1 MGIHKVLETILRWVW
16 VGDVMAEELNPFK
29 ISQMQ
34 LAEAAQVMKLDKAA
48 LALLMEPMRTYIF
61 NIPVKMRDGSTKVFR
76 GFRVHH
82 SDARGPCKGG
92 IRFHPE
98 ETLDTVKA
106 LASWM
111 TWKCALADIPYGG
124 GKGGVICDTKKM
136 NALEL
141 ENLSRGYMRAVW
153 KFVGPKV
160 DVMAPDV
167 YTTPQIMAWMA
178 DEYSKI
184 VGHDEPSVITGKP
197 LELWGSVGRNDSTA
211 LGAMY
216 ILREAAK
223 YKKINLKTA
232 TIAVQGAGNAGNY
245 AFSLSRE
252 MFGSKVVAIS
262 DSEGGIYSKKGLDY
276 EKVMEAK
283 KRKGSVQAYKE
294 AEKVT
299 NEQLLELG
307 VDVLIPS
314 AIENQVTGANAHKIK
329 AKILLELAN
338 GPVTP
343 DADAILAENKVF
355 DLPDFLIN
363 SGGVIGS
370 YFEWLQN
377 VSGYYWTLAE
387 FNSRLDTIVT
397 RSFHDV
403 IARQAEYAKMGK
415 KISTRTAA
423 YTIAVDRVAKAMK
436 TRGWY

>member
-1 MGIHKVLETILRWVW
+1 M
-16 VGDVMAEELNPFK
+16 MAEELNPFK
-29 ISQMQ
+29 IAQEQ
-34 LAEAAQVMKLDKAA
+34 LAEAAQLMRLDRAA
-48 LALLMEPMRTYIF
+48 LEILMEPLRTYTF
-61 NIPVKMRDGSTKVFR
+61 SIPVKMRDGSTKVFK

-82 SDARGPCKGG
+82 NDARGPCKGG
-92 IRFHPE
+92 IRFHPQ

-111 TWKCALADIPYGG
+111 TWKCALANLPYGG
-124 GKGGVICDTKKM
+124 GKGGVICDPKKLNPTEM
-136 NALEL
+136 
-141 ENLSRGYMRAVW
+141 ENLSRGYIRAVW
-153 KFVGPKV
+153 KFIGPKV

-167 YTTPQIMAWMA
+167 YTNPQIMAWMT
-178 DEYSKI
+178 DEYSKM
-184 VGHDEPSVITGKP
+184 VGHDEPAVITGKP

-223 YKKINLKTA
+223 RKKINLKTA
-232 TIAVQGAGNAGNY
+232 TIAIQGAGNAGNY
-245 AFSLSRE
+245 AFSLSRG

-262 DSEGGIYSKKGLDY
+262 DSAGGIYNKKGLDY

-283 KRKGSVQAYKE
+283 QKKGSVQGYKD
-294 AEKVT
+294 AQKIT
-299 NEQLLELG
+299 NEELLQLN

-314 AIENQVTGANAHKIK
+314 AIEGQITGANAGKIN

-343 DADAILAENKVF
+343 DADKIIAQGKTF

-377 VSGYYWTLAE
+377 VSGYYWKLDE
-387 FNSRLDTIVT
+387 FNAKLDEIVT
-397 RSFHDV
+397 RSFNDV
-403 IARQAEYAKMGK
+403 MERQAEYAKAGK
-415 KISTRTAA
+415 KVSTRTAA

-436 TRGWY
+436 ARGWY

>member
-1 MGIHKVLETILRWVW
+1 
-16 VGDVMAEELNPFK
+16 MAEELNPFK
-29 ISQMQ
+29 IAQEQ
-34 LAEAAQVMKLDKAA
+34 LKEAAQVMKLDSTA
-48 LALLMEPMRTYIF
+48 LQILLEPMRCYTF
-61 NIPVKMRDGSTKVFR
+61 SIPIKMRDGSTKIFT
-76 GFRVHH
+76 GFRVQHN
-82 SDARGPCKGG
+82 DARGPCKGG
-92 IRFHPE
+92 IRFHPQ
-98 ETLDTVKA
+98 ETIDTVKA

-111 TWKCALADIPYGG
+111 TWKCALADLPYGG
-124 GKGGVICDTKKM
+124 GKGGVICDPKKLNPTEM
-136 NALEL
+136 
-141 ENLSRGYMRAVW
+141 ENLSRGYMRAVA
-153 KFVGPKV
+153 KFIGPKV

-167 YTTPQIMAWMA
+167 YTTPQIMAWMT

-184 VGHDEPSVITGKP
+184 VGHDEPAAITGKP

-223 YKKINLKTA
+223 YKKLNLKTA

-245 AFSLSRE
+245 AFSLSRS

-262 DSEGGIYSKKGLDY
+262 DSQGGIYNKKGLDY

-283 KRKGSVQAYKE
+283 DKKGSVQDYRDAQKI
-294 AEKVT
+294 T
-299 NEQLLELG
+299 NEELLELN

-314 AIENQVTGANAHKIK
+314 AIENQVTGKNADKIN

-343 DADAILAENKVF
+343 DADKILAERKVF

-377 VSGYYWTLAE
+377 VSGYYWKLDE
-387 FNSRLDTIVT
+387 FNSRLDEIVT
-397 RSFHDV
+397 KSFNDV
-403 IARQAEYAKMGK
+403 MARQAEFAKAGK
-415 KISTRTAA
+415 KVSPRIAA
-423 YTIAVDRVAKAMK
+423 YTISVDRVAKAMK
-436 TRGWY
+436 ARGWY

>member
-1 MGIHKVLETILRWVW
+1 MP
-16 VGDVMAEELNPFK
+16 A
-29 ISQMQ
+29 
-34 LAEAAQVMKLDKAA
+34 
-48 LALLMEPMRTYIF
+48 
-61 NIPVKMRDGSTKVFR
+61 
-76 GFRVHH
+76 
-82 SDARGPCKGG
+82 PCKGG
-92 IRFHPE
+92 IRFHPQ
-98 ETLDTVKA
+98 ETIDTVKA

-111 TWKCALADIPYGG
+111 TWKCALADLPYGG
-124 GKGGVICDTKKM
+124 GKGGVICDPKKLNPTEM
-136 NALEL
+136 
-141 ENLSRGYMRAVW
+141 ENLSRGYMRAVA
-153 KFVGPKV
+153 KFIGPKV

-167 YTTPQIMAWMA
+167 YTTPQIMAWMT

-184 VGHDEPSVITGKP
+184 VGHDEPAAITGKP

-223 YKKINLKTA
+223 YKKLNLKTA

-245 AFSLSRE
+245 AFSLSRS

-262 DSEGGIYSKKGLDY
+262 DSQGGIYNKKGLDY

-283 KRKGSVQAYKE
+283 DKKGSVQDYRDAQKI
-294 AEKVT
+294 T
-299 NEQLLELG
+299 NEELLELN

-314 AIENQVTGANAHKIK
+314 AIENQVTGKNADKIN

-343 DADAILAENKVF
+343 DADKILAERKVF

-377 VSGYYWTLAE
+377 VSGYYWKLDE
-387 FNSRLDTIVT
+387 FNSRLDEIVT
-397 RSFHDV
+397 KSFNDV
-403 IARQAEYAKMGK
+403 MARQAEFAKAGK
-415 KISTRTAA
+415 KVSPRIAA
-423 YTIAVDRVAKAMK
+423 YTISVDRVAKAMK
-436 TRGWY
+436 ARGWY